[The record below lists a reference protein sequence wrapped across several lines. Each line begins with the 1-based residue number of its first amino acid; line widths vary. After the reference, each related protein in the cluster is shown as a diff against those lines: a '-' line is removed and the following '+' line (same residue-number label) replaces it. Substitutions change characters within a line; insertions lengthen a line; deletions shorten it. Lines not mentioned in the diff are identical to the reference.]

1 MRETYH
7 KADLCVIGGGMAG
20 VLCAIAA
27 ARKNI
32 KVVLMHDRPVFGGNA
47 SSEIRVPIGGAYGRD
62 NRETGILE
70 EICLENFYRNP
81 SSNYFVWD
89 SVLFDK
95 VYSEPNI
102 KPIMNCSCIK
112 AETSGSEIVS
122 VTGWQ
127 LTTETYHTVNA
138 KYFADCSGD
147 GILAPLTG
155 AQFRMGR
162 EAKSE
167 YNETIPPDVA
177 DSCTMGMSCTF
188 QIRET
193 ESYKEFIPP
202 KWAHVYKND
211 DDLPDCRHNLNHH
224 LWWIELGGDKDCIHD
239 TEELKLELLKI
250 AFGVW
255 DHFKN
260 QGEHGYENWELEW
273 IEFLPGK
280 RESRRYKGHYV
291 INQRDVEAGGN
302 FEDVVAYAGWS
313 MDDHYPDG
321 FYHFDGHPTVHHPA
335 PSPWGIPLRSLC
347 SIDFDNLFFAGR
359 NISATHAA
367 FSSCRVIAT
376 CAMMGQAVGTAV
388 SMLVNDN
395 IDISELN
402 INKLQQLL
410 MYDDCYLPNIKR
422 EVSPL
427 INKAVIN
434 YPVVC
439 NGYDRKNENLW
450 IGNKGDYIEFVFNEP
465 QYINEL
471 RIIFDSDLNRNYVE
485 WLDRSF
491 QQMPHIYP
499 LGETRFRLPE
509 TLIKKFKIVVCNEK
523 NEVSEKSYENHLRFV
538 KIEVN
543 QSVKFIRLI
552 PEETWGAD
560 GFRIFSVE
568 PV

>member
-1 MRETYH
+1 MREAYH
-7 KADLCVIGGGMAG
+7 EVDLCVIGGGMAG

-32 KVVLMHDRPVFGGNA
+32 KVALMHDRPVFGGNA

-62 NRETGILE
+62 HRETGILE

-112 AETSGSEIVS
+112 AQTSGSKIVS

-202 KWAHVYKND
+202 KWAYVYKND
-211 DDLPDCRHNLNHH
+211 EDLPDCRHNLDHH
-224 LWWIELGGDKDCIHD
+224 LWWIELGGNRDSIHD
-239 TEELKLELLKI
+239 TEELKFELLKI

-260 QGEHGYENWELEW
+260 QGDHGYENWDLEW

-280 RESRRYKGHYV
+280 RESRRYKGNYV
-291 INQRDVEAGGN
+291 INQRDVEAGGK

-313 MDDHYPDG
+313 MDDHFPDG
-321 FYHFDGHPTVHHPA
+321 FYHFDGHPTTHYPA
-335 PSPWGIPLRSLC
+335 PSPWGIPLRSWY

-376 CAMMGQAVGTAV
+376 CAMMGQAVGTTV
-388 SMLVNDN
+388 SMLVNEN

-410 MYDDCYLPNIKR
+410 MYDDCYLPNIIR

-427 INKAVIN
+427 INKASIN

-439 NGYDRKNENLW
+439 NGFDRKNENLW
-450 IGNKGDYIEFVFNEP
+450 IGNKGDYIEFVFHEP
-465 QYINEL
+465 QYIKEL

-485 WLDRSF
+485 CLNRNF

-509 TLIKKFKIVVCNEK
+509 TLIKKFKIEVCNEN

-538 KIEVN
+538 TIEVN
-543 QSVKFIRLI
+543 QTAKWIRLI

-560 GFRIFSVE
+560 SFRIFSVE
-568 PV
+568 PI